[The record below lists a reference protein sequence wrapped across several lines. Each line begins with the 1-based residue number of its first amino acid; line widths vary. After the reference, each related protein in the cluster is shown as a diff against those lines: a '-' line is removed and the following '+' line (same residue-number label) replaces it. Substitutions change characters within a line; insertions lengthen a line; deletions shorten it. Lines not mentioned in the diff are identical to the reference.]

1 MKEEMIPRALGEKIA
16 SLAGMFPIVSLTG
29 PRQSGKTTL
38 ARATFPDY
46 AYVNLENL
54 DDRLAAEEDPLLGDP
69 RARFGSTFNRFNTGR
84 IIVAG
89 RVNLLRYRI
98 AHQFRDNLIFQNFF
112 QLNCILIPRIEPG
125 FVCGWFEDD
134 RHAVMNATD

>member
-1 MKEEMIPRALGEKIA
+1 MKEEMIPRALGEKIV

-54 DDRLAAEEDPLLGDP
+54 DDRLAAEEDPL
-69 RARFGSTFNRFNTGR
+69 RFLRPHSGTGL
-84 IIVAG
+84 IDFTLNILDQG
-89 RVNLLRYRI
+89 FNLLSRV
-98 AHQFRDNLIFQNFF
+98 
-112 QLNCILIPRIEPG
+112 G
-125 FVCGWFEDD
+125 
-134 RHAVMNATD
+134 